1 MSNLKYLHKVLNQSL
16 KDGVAETY
24 EETII
29 DGPKGVTVKMYK
41 KDASGV
47 ERISIN
53 GSGEKFVMKTKKGDK
68 EDEKTLTKEEL
79 MAELNKNK
87 SLKFAAEFAKTQKG
101 GVVFGGKKS
110 SKKSSKK
117 AVSKKSS
124 KKVVSKKSSKKSSKK
139 GSKTLKK

>member
-16 KDGVAETY
+16 KDGVSETY

-53 GSGEKFVMKTKKGDK
+53 GKDDKFVMRTKKGDK
-68 EDEKTLTKEEL
+68 EDEKTLSKDEL
-79 MAELNKNK
+79 MAELSKNK
-87 SLKFAAEFAKTQKG
+87 SLKFAAEFSKTQ
-101 GVVFGGKKS
+101 
-110 SKKSSKK
+110 
-117 AVSKKSS
+117 
-124 KKVVSKKSSKKSSKK
+124 
-139 GSKTLKK
+139 

>member
-16 KDGVAETY
+16 KDGVSETY
-24 EETII
+24 EETIV
-29 DGPKGVTVKMYK
+29 DGPKGVTVKMFK

-53 GSGEKFVMKTKKGDK
+53 GKDDKFVMRTKKGDK
-68 EDEKTLTKEEL
+68 EDEKTLTKDEL
-79 MAELNKNK
+79 MAELSKNK
-87 SLKFAAEFAKTQKG
+87 SLKFAAEFSKTQKG
-101 GVVFGGKKS
+101 GSVFGGKKS

-117 AVSKKSS
+117 TSQKPA
-124 KKVVSKKSSKKSSKK
+124 SKKSSKKSSKK

>member
-16 KDGVAETY
+16 KDGVSETY
-24 EETII
+24 EETIV
-29 DGPKGVTVKMYK
+29 DGPKGVTVKMFK

-53 GSGEKFVMKTKKGDK
+53 GKDDKFVMKTKKGDK
-68 EDEKTLTKEEL
+68 EDEKTLTKDEL
-79 MAELNKNK
+79 MAELSKNK
-87 SLKFAAEFAKTQKG
+87 SLKFAAEFSKTQKG
-101 GVVFGGKKS
+101 GSVFGGKKS

-117 AVSKKSS
+117 TSKKPAF
-124 KKVVSKKSSKKSSKK
+124 KKSSKKSSKK

>member
-47 ERISIN
+47 DRISIN
-53 GSGEKFVMKTKKGDK
+53 GSGDKFVMRTKKGDK
-68 EDEKTLTKEEL
+68 EDEKTLTKDEL

-101 GVVFGGKKS
+101 GKMFGG
-110 SKKSSKK
+110 KKSSKK